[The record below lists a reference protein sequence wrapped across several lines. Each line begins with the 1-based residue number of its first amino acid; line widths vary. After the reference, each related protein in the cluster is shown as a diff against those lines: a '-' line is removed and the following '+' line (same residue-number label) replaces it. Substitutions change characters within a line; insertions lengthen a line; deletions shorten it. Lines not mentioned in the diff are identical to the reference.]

1 MLEARLAKASLLK
14 KLLDSV
20 KDLVSDVNFDC
31 SDSGIALQAMD
42 TSHVALVVLL
52 LRSQGFEHFRCDRNM
67 SIGLNLVSLTKV
79 VKCAGNDDVVT
90 LKANDKADVLNL
102 LFESPS
108 TLKTLIP

>member
-1 MLEARLAKASLLK
+1 
-14 KLLDSV
+14 
-20 KDLVSDVNFDC
+20 
-31 SDSGIALQAMD
+31 MD

-67 SIGLNLVSLTKV
+67 TIGMNVQSLAKV

-90 LKANDKADVLNL
+90 LKANDKADVLSL

-108 TLKTLIP
+108 MLCIALQCLPMSNVRKTRRRSHLRV